1 MQTLLFFLAAL
12 FTIIPSQAQHCI
24 IQKGYAFQRATIPGN
39 IPRTTLDE
47 SGKVI
52 EAPVKMMNTYF
63 IYVETKDNCNL
74 RATRLWLDGK
84 AYNINREEIVKMP
97 VVIQESYPGSVPD
110 TLVKQTDN
118 KVYRIELKEES
129 KTNPPHKVMK
139 MQTEA
144 KIIIEYTNRSRTEYF
159 QIKEIKRIAPMVLQ

>member
-1 MQTLLFFLAAL
+1 MQILLLFLAVVC
-12 FTIIPSQAQHCI
+12 TIIPSKAQHCI

-39 IPRTTLDE
+39 IPRTLDE

-63 IYVETKDNCNL
+63 IFVETKNNCNL
-74 RATRLWLDGK
+74 RSTRIWLARK
-84 AYNINREEIVKMP
+84 AYNITREEIINMP
-97 VVIQESYPGSVPD
+97 VVIQPSHPGSAPD

-118 KVYRIELKEES
+118 KVYRIEMKEES
-129 KTNPPHKVMK
+129 KTNPPKQIMK
-139 MQTEA
+139 MQTETN
-144 KIIIEYTNRSRTEYF
+144 IIIEYTNRSRTEYF

>member
-1 MQTLLFFLAAL
+1 
-12 FTIIPSQAQHCI
+12 
-24 IQKGYAFQRATIPGN
+24 
-39 IPRTTLDE
+39 TLDE

-63 IYVETKDNCNL
+63 IYVETKNDCNL
-74 RATRLWLDGK
+74 RATRIWLDGK
-84 AYNINREEIVKMP
+84 AYNITREEILNIP
-97 VVIQESYPGSVPD
+97 VVIQHSHPGSTPD

-129 KTNPPHKVMK
+129 KTNPPKKIMK
-139 MQTEA
+139 MQLET

>member
-1 MQTLLFFLAAL
+1 MQTFVFFLAAL
-12 FTIIPSQAQHCI
+12 FTITPTTAQHCI

-39 IPRTTLDE
+39 IPRTLDE

-63 IYVETKDNCNL
+63 FYVETKDNCNL
-74 RATRLWLDGK
+74 RTTRLWLDGK
-84 AYNINREEIVKMP
+84 AYNIGREEIVNMP
-97 VVIQESYPGSVPD
+97 VVIQPSHPGSAPD

-129 KTNPPHKVMK
+129 KTDPPKKVLNL
-139 MQTEA
+139 QAEA

-159 QIKEIKRIAPMVLQ
+159 QIKEIKRIAPTVLQ

>member
-1 MQTLLFFLAAL
+1 MFMQTLLFFFAAV
-12 FTIIPSQAQHCI
+12 FTIIPAKAQHCI

-63 IYVETKDNCNL
+63 IYVETKNDCNL
-74 RATRLWLDGK
+74 RATRIWLDGK
-84 AYNINREEIVKMP
+84 AYNITREEILNIP
-97 VVIQESYPGSVPD
+97 VVIQHSHPGSAPD

-118 KVYRIELKEES
+118 KVYRNEMKEET
-129 KTNPPHKVMK
+129 KTKPPKKNKK
-139 MQTEA
+139 MQLET
-144 KIIIEYTNRSRTEYF
+144 KIIIEYTNRTRTEYF
-159 QIKEIKRIAPMVLQ
+159 QIKEIKRIA